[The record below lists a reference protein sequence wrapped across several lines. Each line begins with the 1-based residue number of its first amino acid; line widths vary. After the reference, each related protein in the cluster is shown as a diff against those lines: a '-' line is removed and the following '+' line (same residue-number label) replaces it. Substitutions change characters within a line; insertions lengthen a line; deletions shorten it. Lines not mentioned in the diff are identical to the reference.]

1 MKALFYTIAMFLFAF
16 STKAQWNSNT
26 DINLDIADLA
36 VADLQTAHTSD
47 GKTWIAFYQ
56 PNSSGNYDMR
66 AQLLDASG
74 NKLLG
79 ANGLLVGNQT
89 SGTATF
95 VFNACVDANDNL
107 IIGYQYEIAGNMT
120 AVVTKVTPQGAL
132 PWGNGIV
139 LGEGLAPYPA
149 SNSAGDIIVSWINN
163 SPSTCYIQKVSSA
176 GNVMWTSPVS
186 VTVGASNTTRG
197 QIVTHPNGDF
207 TLVFQKKGVAIYT
220 TLYAQRYN
228 SDGVAIWSAPLQL
241 SNLTTAGVRYY
252 SVISDNNTVYVGYY
266 ASVGSRFSGYV
277 QKITA
282 AGTIPWGMNGSAVS
296 TYASGAEPMQQTTN
310 IAHDP
315 ASGFVWSV
323 STYCDVN
330 QTEYG
335 VYVQKFDTA
344 TGAVQLAPEG
354 KEVYPISTSFDTQ
367 AGDLLLINDAPLF
380 MSYDASYK
388 IYATLLNSTGDF
400 VWPGNRV
407 VLSSTTASLA
417 TPKGRY
423 AFSGVVNNQAVA
435 VWQENRGGEDRAYA
449 QNVNQQTYNLIQ
461 DFESG
466 ASSAT
471 DCWTAYNQSSTPT
484 TNAFFASTTIVHAG
498 NTSGG
503 LYSCCGGTATNT
515 SSYYISPA
523 LSSGS
528 HTVDFF
534 VRQSSFFGED
544 FEIGTVSDNQ
554 GSNFTLL
561 HTISSWPSTPAWQP
575 VNISITTDAT
585 NNRIAFRV
593 PPSSLKTYYL
603 DDIVLGDVG
612 NLGPTACNYVPA
624 TPTITVT
631 VSANGSTNICAGGSV
646 QLNASVSVTGSY
658 QYEWYYN
665 AVLVPGANTSFYSA
679 SMPGSYYCKV
689 TDGSSNVYASN
700 TITVTNNPPATPIAS
715 ANGPICSGST
725 LNLSASTTS
734 PGTATWSW
742 TGPGGFVST
751 LQNPVISNATV
762 SASGTYAVTVTIDGC
777 ISAVSTTNVLV
788 DQTPETPIV
797 NSNAPICSGNTL
809 ALSATT
815 GTTGL
820 VTWLWTGPNGFSSS
834 VQNPSI
840 PDVTTVSSGI
850 YSVVATSIASGCSS
864 LTGSTTVVVV
874 SGLNSITQQ
883 PTSVTKNVSEN
894 ALFVCK
900 SSDPNAV
907 FQWQADNGSGFSNIS
922 DGGQFLGASDDSLKV
937 SILTTANN
945 NNRFRCVVTSGSCSE
960 TSAIA
965 TLNINSSIEA
975 TSLTINP
982 NPTIDIITIK
992 APQSLIG
999 KSYRISDEGGKT
1011 VMTGVI
1017 SSKEI
1022 NISLGKLAKA
1032 AYFITVITDKKETY
1046 KIIKH

>member
-1 MKALFYTIAMFLFAF
+1 MCFLWFSEKTLHLFYIQFIMKALFFSLTLFLFAF
-16 STKAQWNSNT
+16 SAKAQWNANT
-26 DINLDIADLA
+26 AINLDIADMA
-36 VADLQTAHTSD
+36 IADLQTAHTSD

-66 AQLLDASG
+66 AQLLDANG

-95 VFNACVDANDNL
+95 VFNACVDANNNL
-107 IIGYQYEIAGNMT
+107 IIGYQYEITGNMT
-120 AVVTKVTPQGAL
+120 AVVTKVTPEGTL
-132 PWGNGIV
+132 PWGNGVV

-149 SNSAGDIIVSWINN
+149 SNSAGDIFVSWINN
-163 SPSTCYIQKVSSA
+163 SPSTCFIQKVSSA
-176 GNVMWTSPVS
+176 GALMWTSPVS
-186 VTVGASNTTRG
+186 VTIGASNTTRG

-228 SDGVAIWSAPLQL
+228 SDGVALWSAPLQL

-277 QKITA
+277 QKVTA

-335 VYVQKFDTA
+335 VFVQKFDTA
-344 TGAVQLAPEG
+344 TGAAQLAPEG
-354 KEVYPISTSFDTQ
+354 KEVYPISTAFDTQ

-484 TNAFFASTTIVHAG
+484 TNAFFSGTTVVNG
-498 NTSGG
+498 GTTSGG
-503 LYSCCGGTATNT
+503 LYSCCGGINTNT
-515 SSYYISPA
+515 PSYYISPA

-593 PPSSLKTYYL
+593 PSSSLKTYYI

-624 TPTITVT
+624 IPTTTVT

-646 QLNASVSVTGSY
+646 ELNATVSVTGSY

-665 AVLVPGANTSFYSA
+665 AVLVPGANTSVYSA

-689 TDGSSNVYASN
+689 TDGSSNVYTSN
-700 TITVTNNPPATPIAS
+700 TIIVTLNTPANPDAS
-715 ANGPICSGST
+715 SNGPICSGST
-725 LNLSASTTS
+725 LNLNASTTS
-734 PGTATWSW
+734 TGTTTWSW
-742 TGPGGFVST
+742 TGPNGFTST
-751 LQNPVISNATV
+751 QQNPTITAATIA
-762 SASGTYAVTVTIDGC
+762 ASGTYSVIATINGC
-777 ISAVSTTNVLV
+777 AST
-788 DQTPETPIV
+788 P
-797 NSNAPICSGNTL
+797 
-809 ALSATT
+809 
-815 GTTGL
+815 GTTTVI
-820 VTWLWTGPNGFSSS
+820 VT
-834 VQNPSI
+834 
-840 PDVTTVSSGI
+840 SG
-850 YSVVATSIASGCSS
+850 S
-864 LTGSTTVVVV
+864 
-874 SGLNSITQQ
+874 NSITQQ
-883 PTSVTKNVSEN
+883 PSNISKNTGDYV
-894 ALFVCK
+894 LFVCK
-900 SSDPNAV
+900 SSDQNAV
-907 FQWQADNGSGFSNIS
+907 YQWQVDNGTGFNNIS
-922 DGGQFLGASDDSLKV
+922 DGGQFTGSTDDSLIV
-937 SILTTANN
+937 ANLTTANN
-945 NNRFRCVVTSGSCSE
+945 GERFRCVVISGTCFDTSF
-960 TSAIA
+960 TANL
-965 TLNINSSIEA
+965 TVNSIPPS
-975 TSLTINP
+975 TGTTFYSLFP
-982 NPTIDIITIK
+982 NPTDDLVYIEADP
-992 APQSLIG
+992 AFVG
-999 KSYRISDEGGKT
+999 KSYRILDETGKT
-1011 VMTGVI
+1011 VATGMLT
-1017 SSKEI
+1017 
-1022 NISLGKLAKA
+1022 NIKNNKIEVSLGKLPNAI
-1032 AYFITVITDKKETY
+1032 YFISVAAEKMQTF
-1046 KIIKH
+1046 KIIKN